1 MPLSRQ
7 FARTIPAF
15 TLFFL
20 FWLNCTTAQT
30 TVQWTDPIDIVGDS
44 GQGTASPRIALYP
57 DGSPAVLWGK
67 GGSAPAILFSR
78 WQNGVFTPPVQIS
91 TGGVFP
97 GIYDFGGL
105 DLAIHGDTVYVA
117 FERIDKGIYLARS
130 TNQGASFEPP
140 VPVYKSNAGPLV
152 TLPSVAVTP
161 QGVVLVSYLF
171 ENANE
176 TNALYH
182 LARSTDGG
190 QTFSQPV
197 VASAPA
203 AGDHVCECCPSD
215 ILCQGDSVWLAFRN
229 LQPGNI
235 RDIWVSASADQG
247 ASFSAAVDV
256 DDTNWVQSVCPSS
269 APRMHST
276 GDSLVTVWMSR
287 GTGITRVHGSAF
299 AVSDTMAAPGFTF
312 EFSGTNGT
320 QNHPDIA
327 GQADTI
333 GVVWEESG
341 IPGNSTEVFFTFS
354 TQGTQGLPDQIRN
367 LTQAPGAQKS
377 PALAYRNGAFHLIYA
392 DVLSARVWYRKG
404 VVTMANAT
412 TAADQ
417 LPQVSVFPNPATT
430 TIRLDWPERINM
442 DAFQLTNAY
451 GRVCRQWQD
460 VRPGQQLSVAGLPP
474 GMYYLQYGKKYRRRT
489 QKIVVLGR

>member
-1 MPLSRQ
+1 MPLSRH
-7 FARTIPAF
+7 F
-15 TLFFL
+15 TRICAASTFL
-20 FWLNCTTAQT
+20 FLFYLNCSAGQT
-30 TVQWTDPIDIVGDS
+30 TVQWADPIDIAGG
-44 GQGTASPRIALYP
+44 GQGTGSPRIALNP

-78 WQNGVFTPPVQIS
+78 WQDGAFTTPVQIS
-91 TGGVFP
+91 TGGVSP

-105 DLAIHGDTVYVA
+105 DLAIYGDTVYVA

-130 TNQGASFEPP
+130 TNRGDSFEPP

-171 ENANE
+171 ELANE
-176 TNALYH
+176 TNAVYH

-190 QTFSQPV
+190 KTFSQPV
-197 VASAPA
+197 VASTPA
-203 AGDHVCECCPSD
+203 GGDYVCECCPSD
-215 ILCQGDSVWLAFRN
+215 MLCQGDSVWLAFRN

-235 RDIWVSASADQG
+235 RDIWVSASTDQG
-247 ASFSAAVDV
+247 ASFSTALDV
-256 DDTNWVQSVCPSS
+256 DDTDWVQSVCPSS
-269 APRMHST
+269 APRILST

-287 GTGITRVHGSAF
+287 GSGITRVHGNATALSDSSAG
-299 AVSDTMAAPGFTF
+299 PGFTF

-341 IPGNSTEVFFTFS
+341 IPGNATELIFAFS
-354 TQGTQGLPDQIRN
+354 AQGTQGLPDQIRN
-367 LTQAPGAQKS
+367 LTNAPGSQKS
-377 PALAYRNGAFHLIYA
+377 PALAYRNGTFHLIYA
-392 DVLSARVWYRKG
+392 DVLSARVWYRQG
-404 VVTMANAT
+404 VVTTTNAT
-412 TAADQ
+412 TTADA
-417 LPQVSVFPNPATT
+417 LPQLSVSPNPATSL
-430 TIRLDWPERINM
+430 IRLRWSGTTDTKN
-442 DAFQLTNAY
+442 FQLTDAY
-451 GRVCRQWQD
+451 GRVCRRWED
-460 VRPGQQLSVAGLPP
+460 VRPGQQLSVAGIPP
-474 GMYYLQYGKKYRRRT
+474 GLYNLQYREKYGCRA